1 MREYIFN
8 LSNEVIGKVKE
19 NFDVLKS
26 KDNMGI
32 SSGGDTQFD
41 IDEVAEE
48 AVMKYFEE
56 HTLSVAYYSEDRG
69 LVKFGD
75 SPKYVFVIDP
85 IDGTRS
91 AAAGLESCCF
101 SVAVAA
107 YKEDATID
115 DVEYALLYEFKSDT
129 YFYADCF
136 NKSVSTNCGSI
147 VPSPKETIDR
157 LFWSMEF
164 NGHPSRLITYC
175 LGDLIDAT
183 ANKGGIFIFNS
194 STYSIS
200 RILTGQLEAYV
211 DIGNRLVRDVPEL
224 VAYFRKV
231 GNGKLLHLFPYD
243 IAAAVFI
250 AKKAGIIVTDAYG
263 NDLGCTKLLDIK
275 EGNLQSCIAASN
287 KKIHEKIMDS
297 IKWVNHISEVEK
309 VLS

>member
-1 MREYIFN
+1 MKEYIFN
-8 LSNEVIGKVKE
+8 LSNKVIQKVKE

-41 IDEVAEE
+41 IDEVAER
-48 AVMKYFEE
+48 AVTEYFQE
-56 HTLSVAYYSEDRG
+56 HSLSVAYYSEDRG

-75 SPKYVFVIDP
+75 NPEYVFVIDP

-101 SVAVAA
+101 SVAVAE
-107 YKEDATID
+107 YKEDVTIN
-115 DVEYALLYEFKSDT
+115 DVQYALLYEFKTDT
-129 YFYADCF
+129 YFYADCY
-136 NKSVSTNCGSI
+136 NNEVSTNRSVI
-147 VPSPKETIDR
+147 HPSPKESIER

-200 RILTGQLEAYV
+200 RIITGQLEAYV

-224 VAYFRKV
+224 EEAFRKV

-250 AKKAGIIVTDAYG
+250 AKKAGIVITDAYG
-263 NDLGCTKLLDIK
+263 KDLGSTRLLDIK
-275 EGNLQSCIAASN
+275 EENLQSCIAASN
-287 KKIHEKIMDS
+287 KEIHEQVMSS
-297 IKWVNHISEVEK
+297 IKWIEHISDVDS
-309 VLS
+309 VLA